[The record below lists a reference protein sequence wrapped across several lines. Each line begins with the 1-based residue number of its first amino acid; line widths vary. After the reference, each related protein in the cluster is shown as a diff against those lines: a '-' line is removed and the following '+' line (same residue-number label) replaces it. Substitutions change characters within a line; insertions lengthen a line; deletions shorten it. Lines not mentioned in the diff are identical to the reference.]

1 MLMGSKPWAV
11 YWFSEGQK
19 KLHLNLMREI
29 QLRETSTDTERIKY
43 KKLTESKAEVQK
55 TLIYSKS
62 REGTDE
68 FSGAIRFS
76 NTFVEVQ

>member
-1 MLMGSKPWAV
+1 
-11 YWFSEGQK
+11 
-19 KLHLNLMREI
+19 MREI

-43 KKLTESKAEVQK
+43 KKLTESKPEVQK

-68 FSGAIRFS
+68 FIGAIRFS
-76 NTFVEVQ
+76 NSFVEVQ